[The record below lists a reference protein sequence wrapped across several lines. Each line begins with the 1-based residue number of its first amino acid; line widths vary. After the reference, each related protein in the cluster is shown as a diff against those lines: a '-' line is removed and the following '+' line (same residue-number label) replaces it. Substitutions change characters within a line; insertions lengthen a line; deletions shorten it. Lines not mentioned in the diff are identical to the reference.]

1 MGLIWRLF
9 ERVLVGTCLGSIN
22 LVLVALAGLLRSL
35 PQLFHLARSCLRGIL
50 ILSFRLYRLVL
61 GRLAPG
67 IQQTLHVDVQRGFPR
82 VAICVLLSLGL
93 GTIFL
98 FLIRGRLTGLGLGL
112 SLLHGLAVALAWD
125 EIEAPGGL
133 QLGTKLQ

>member
-9 ERVLVGTCLGSIN
+9 ERVLVGTCLGSMN
-22 LVLVALAGLLRSL
+22 LVLLALAGLLRFL

-50 ILSFRLYRLVL
+50 ILSFRLYRLIVT
-61 GRLAPG
+61 RLAPTVWDALG
-67 IQQTLHVDVQRGFPR
+67 VDVRDGFPR
-82 VAICVLLSLGL
+82 VVACALLSLVL
-93 GTIFL
+93 GTILL
-98 FLIRGRLTGLGLGL
+98 FLVRGGITGWGVGMCLV
-112 SLLHGLAVALAWD
+112 HGLAVALAWD